1 MFISGCSPV
10 SRLTINTLGRLTSF
24 GTHDRVLTDVHAQ
37 TEVTS
42 SQHFSRTTYMKGKL
56 RCVVLCK
63 PIMPTQQLSLSS
75 MHAQRRVISVSAEV
89 AYEKF
94 LLMLTFSIKS
104 CCGRVDLCYRQSI
117 AYNSYL

>member
-10 SRLTINTLGRLTSF
+10 SSITINKLGRLTSF

-42 SQHFSRTTYMKGKL
+42 SQHFSRTTHMKGKL

-63 PIMPTQQLSLSS
+63 PIMPTQQLFVE
-75 MHAQRRVISVSAEV
+75 HACTE
-89 AYEKF
+89 E
-94 LLMLTFSIKS
+94 
-104 CCGRVDLCYRQSI
+104 G
-117 AYNSYL
+117 N